1 MRAAATRRNAMAC
14 LALLLSSIF
23 LGFAWRD
30 YLAAVST
37 FDGAVTARGECDQ
50 LCRRIAAQRAG
61 DLRPLAYAEGDFQ
74 PGSGVESACR
84 EAGFSPGRL
93 TVTTGAARRL
103 GESDLEEVSVDI
115 PAEVEMTL
123 EQLVRFI
130 DAVSLSKPA
139 LIVKRVVLVPDLR
152 PRDDASEPEQPGRW
166 LATLELSF
174 LKKKFNLEK

>member
-1 MRAAATRRNAMAC
+1 MRVAGTRRVAMVG

-23 LGFAWRD
+23 LGFAWTD

-37 FDGAVTARGECDQ
+37 FNEAVSSRIECDQ
-50 LCRRIAAQRAG
+50 LCRRIAAQKTD
-61 DLRPLAYAEGDFQ
+61 DLRPFAFAEGDFQ

-84 EAGFSPGRL
+84 EAGITTGSL
-93 TVTTGAARRL
+93 TVTTGSARKL

-115 PAEVEMTL
+115 PASVEMTL

-130 DAVSLSKPA
+130 DAASRSKPA

-152 PRDDASEPEQPGRW
+152 PREESSESEQEGRW

-174 LKKKFNLEK
+174 LKKKASLGK

>member
-1 MRAAATRRNAMAC
+1 MRVAGTRRVAMGG

-23 LGFAWRD
+23 LGFAWTD

-37 FDGAVTARGECDQ
+37 FKEAVSSHIECDQ
-50 LCRRIAAQRAG
+50 LCRRIAAQKTG
-61 DLRPLAYAEGDFQ
+61 ELRPLEYAEVDFQ
-74 PGSGVESACR
+74 PGSGVESAFR
-84 EAGFSPGRL
+84 EAGITTGSL

-103 GESDLEEVSVDI
+103 GESDLEEVSVEI
-115 PAEVEMTL
+115 PAVVEMTL

-130 DAVSLSKPA
+130 DAASRSKPA

-152 PRDDASEPEQPGRW
+152 PREESSESEQAGRW

-174 LKKKFNLEK
+174 LKKKASLGK